1 MRTFARDGYVFDV
14 RDEGPQ
20 DGTVVVLLHGF
31 PQDSTA
37 WDGIVG
43 PLHAAGYRTL
53 APDQRGYSVGAMP
66 AAPKAYKQAELVND
80 VMALLDAAETKK
92 VHIVGHDWGGSV
104 AWSFASEHP
113 ERCLSM
119 TSLSTPNPAAF
130 KAVAFRST
138 QLLKSWYMGM
148 FQIPK
153 LSESVLRPGGSAWR
167 AMSRGLP
174 EHQARH
180 YEENMTRPGAL
191 TAALNWYRALP
202 KDMAHPSIQPQRITV
217 PVLYIWGER
226 DPALGRAAA
235 EATADFVTGDYTF
248 VALADVGHW
257 IPETSPEIVGDEM
270 LAFFNR
276 LDS

>member
-1 MRTFARDGYVFDV
+1 MRTFARDGYVFEV
-14 RDEGPQ
+14 RDEGPA

-43 PLHAAGYRTL
+43 PLHGAGYRTL
-53 APDQRGYSVGAMP
+53 APDQRGYSIGAMP
-66 AAPKAYKQAELVND
+66 KSAKAYKQAELVAD
-80 VMALLDAAETKK
+80 VLALLDAADAKK
-92 VHIVGHDWGGSV
+92 AHIVGHDWGGSV

-119 TSLSTPNPAAF
+119 TSLSTPNPGAF

-138 QLLKSWYMGM
+138 QVLKSWYMGV

-153 LSESVLRPGGSAWR
+153 VSESILRPGGSAWR
-167 AMSRGLP
+167 ALSRGLP
-174 EHQARH
+174 THQARH
-180 YEENMTRPGAL
+180 YEESMSRPGAL

-202 KDMAHPSIQPQRITV
+202 KDIANPSLRLHRITV

-235 EATADFVTGDYTF
+235 EATGDFVKGDYTF
-248 VALADVGHW
+248 VALANVGHW
-257 IPETSPEIVGDEM
+257 IPETNPEVVSDEM
-270 LAFFNR
+270 LAFFAR
-276 LDS
+276 IEA